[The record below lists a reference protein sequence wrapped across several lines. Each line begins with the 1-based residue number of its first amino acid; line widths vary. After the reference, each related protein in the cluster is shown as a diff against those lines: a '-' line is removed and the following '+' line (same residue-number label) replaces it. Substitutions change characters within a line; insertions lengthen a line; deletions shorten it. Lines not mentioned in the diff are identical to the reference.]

1 MKNATRTMK
10 FRYTALLVLLIAAF
24 TASACD
30 DKNNNNPP
38 TPSSVVLTV
47 FHNNDGESQLVNAGE
62 GLEDF
67 GGLAKFATLLDNLRA
82 EADAGEGSVNITINS
97 GDNFIPGPEFS
108 ASIAKGVP
116 FYDSI
121 GLNSMDYD
129 AMAIGNHEFD
139 FGPDLLE
146 QFIISFDNPPP
157 FVTANLVFTAEPVL
171 QALVDDGIIVRT
183 TIIEKDGQ
191 EIGIVGLTTT
201 ELPFIS
207 SPRNVEV
214 LTDLAGIVQTEVDA
228 FADAGINK
236 VILIS
241 HLQAITNEIDLAAEV
256 TGLDIIV
263 AGGGQE
269 LLANPDD
276 LLVPGDEL
284 ANAFGPYPVV
294 TQLADG
300 SDVLVVTTNGG
311 YKYVGLLKV
320 EFDADG
326 VIMAVDDASGIYR
339 VAGGDNPDAVAPNE
353 FIQVNVVDP
362 VVEFTSGLADNVIAA
377 SEVALE
383 GRRSPG
389 VRTEETNLGNLVA
402 DSLLWQ
408 ARLLAGE
415 FGVASPDVALQNGGG
430 IRNDT
435 LIPAGAITELTTFD
449 ILPFANFVSI
459 VPGIPREQ
467 FKEIMENC
475 VSVAPTADGR
485 FAQIAGFSMVY
496 DPAETAQ
503 VLDDDLGVVTPGTRV
518 RSIILDNGT
527 VIVADGAVVPG
538 APVGIVTNDF
548 SARGGDQYPFRDAPF
563 TTVGVVY
570 QQALANY
577 LVGPLVDGALGGVV
591 TSAEYPEG
599 GEGRITIVP

>member
-10 FRYTALLVLLIAAF
+10 LRYAALLVLLIAAF

-30 DKNNNNPP
+30 DNNNNPPP
-38 TPSSVVLTV
+38 TPSSVVVTI

-67 GGLAKFATLLDNLRA
+67 GGMAKFGALLDNLRA
-82 EADAGEGSVNITINS
+82 EADAEEESVNITINS

-121 GLNSMDYD
+121 GLNSLDYD

-139 FGPDLLE
+139 FGPDVLE

-157 FVTANLVFTAEPVL
+157 FVTANLVFTAEPGL

-228 FADAGINK
+228 FADAGIDK

-294 TQLADG
+294 TPLADG

-311 YKYVGLLKV
+311 YKYVGMLKV

-326 VIMAVDDASGIYR
+326 VIVAVDGASGIYR

-362 VVEFTSGLADNVIAA
+362 VVEFTSGLADNVIAT

-485 FAQIAGFSMVY
+485 FAQIAGFTLVY

-503 VLDDDLGVVTPGTRV
+503 VLDEDLNVVTPGTRV
-518 RSIILDNGT
+518 RSIILDDGT

-548 SARGGDQYPFRDAPF
+548 SARGGDMYPFRGAPF

-577 LVGPLVDGALGGVV
+577 IVGPLVDGALGGVI

>member
-1 MKNATRTMK
+1 MKL
-10 FRYTALLVLLIAAF
+10 RYAALLVLLIAAF

-30 DKNNNNPP
+30 DNNNNPPP
-38 TPSSVVLTV
+38 TPSSVVVTI

-67 GGLAKFATLLDNLRA
+67 GGMAKFGTLLDNLRA
-82 EADAGEGSVNITINS
+82 EADAEEGSVNITINS

-121 GLNSMDYD
+121 GLNNMDYD

-139 FGPDLLE
+139 FGPDVLE

-157 FVTANLVFTAEPVL
+157 FVTANLVFTAEPGL

-183 TIIEKDGQ
+183 TIIERNGQ

-228 FADAGINK
+228 FADAGIDK

-311 YKYVGLLKV
+311 YKYVGMLKV

-326 VIMAVDDASGIYR
+326 VIVAVDGASGIYR

-362 VVEFTSGLADNVIAA
+362 VVEFTSGLADNVIAT

-459 VPGIPREQ
+459 VPDIPREQ

-485 FAQIAGFSMVY
+485 FAQIAGFTLIY

-503 VLDDDLGVVTPGTRV
+503 VLDEDLNVVTPGTRV

-548 SARGGDQYPFRDAPF
+548 SARGGDMYPFRGAPF

-577 LVGPLVDGALGGVV
+577 IVGPLVDGALGGVI

-599 GEGRITIVP
+599 GEGRITTVP

>member
-171 QALVDDGIIVRT
+171 QALLDDGIIVRT

-320 EFDADG
+320 ELDADG
-326 VIMAVDDASGIYR
+326 VIVGVDGASGIYR

-362 VVEFTSGLADNVIAA
+362 VVEFTSGLADNVIAT

>member
-171 QALVDDGIIVRT
+171 QALVYDGIIVRT

>member
-38 TPSSVVLTV
+38 TPSSVVLAI

-67 GGLAKFATLLDNLRA
+67 GGMAKFATLLDNLRA
-82 EADAGEGSVNITINS
+82 EADAEEGSVNITINS

-139 FGPDLLE
+139 FGPDVLE

-157 FVTANLVFTAEPVL
+157 FVTANLVFTAEPGL

-183 TIIEKDGQ
+183 TIIERDGQ

-294 TQLADG
+294 TPLADG

-311 YKYVGLLKV
+311 YKYVGMLKV

-326 VIMAVDDASGIYR
+326 VIVAVDDASGIYR

-362 VVEFTSGLADNVIAA
+362 VVEFTSGLADNVIAT

-408 ARLLAGE
+408 AQLLAGE

-485 FAQIAGFSMVY
+485 FAQIAGFTLVY

-503 VLDDDLGVVTPGTRV
+503 VLDEDLNVVTPGTRV

-548 SARGGDQYPFRDAPF
+548 SARGGDQYPFRGAPF

-577 LVGPLVDGALGGVV
+577 LVGPLVDGALGGII

-599 GEGRITIVP
+599 GEGRITTVP

>member
-30 DKNNNNPP
+30 DKNNNNP
-38 TPSSVVLTV
+38 TPSSVVLAV

-171 QALVDDGIIVRT
+171 QALLDDGIIVRT

-214 LTDLAGIVQTEVDA
+214 VTDLAGIVQTEVDA

>member
-1 MKNATRTMK
+1 MK

-171 QALVDDGIIVRT
+171 QALLDDGIIVRT

-214 LTDLAGIVQTEVDA
+214 VTDLAGIVQTEVDA